1 MTNFALQLVERRRKI
16 RRKLPSLGLAQPPPS
31 RAAFFTLFT
40 ITQPKLRGVRM
51 GLVHRAMYSDPR
63 DTPLERLMASYSDDE
78 LERYVS
84 TER

>member
-16 RRKLPSLGLAQPPPS
+16 RRKLPSLGPAQPP